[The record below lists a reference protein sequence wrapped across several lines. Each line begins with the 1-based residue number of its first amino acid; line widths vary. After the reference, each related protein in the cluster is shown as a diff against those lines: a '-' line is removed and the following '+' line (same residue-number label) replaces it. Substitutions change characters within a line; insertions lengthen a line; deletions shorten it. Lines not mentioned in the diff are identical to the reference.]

1 MGLKF
6 SSSLFSLNKRRAVSE
21 IMAAIIIFVVTL
33 TVSSMSITFLAQ
45 RANLSSII
53 MLQESKKA
61 MLECSAMVKVVD
73 MLKTKY
79 NEAILILY
87 NPSDTIIYVT
97 AVIVD
102 DNIQRVSVVLKPM
115 SIVELS
121 ISLPENTSFNRFYLL
136 TVEGVLIDVRP

>member
-1 MGLKF
+1 M
-6 SSSLFSLNKRRAVSE
+6 
-21 IMAAIIIFVVTL
+21 
-33 TVSSMSITFLAQ
+33 
-45 RANLSSII
+45 SSII